1 MSKPL
6 EVPVNKWAVN
16 QLALQWLK
24 EARET
29 PHPDKPYVL
38 QLATWGLE
46 TDQIDLPPPIA
57 PSQPTPEA
65 VKQVVYGLGAVH
77 GREEA
82 YQAMRRLFS
91 NPNLSHKEEQDNLL
105 ASLKQAKSPLEAAQ
119 AAIQVIYDLMV
130 ATSP

>member
-1 MSKPL
+1 MPAQ
-6 EVPVNKWAVN
+6 EVPIN
-16 QLALQWLK
+16 QWPINQAALQWLQK
-24 EARET
+24 AKET

-46 TDQIDLPPPIA
+46 ENKIDLPQPIA

-65 VKQVVYGLGAVH
+65 VKQVAFGLADVWGKDQS
-77 GREEA
+77 

-91 NPNLSHKEEQDNLL
+91 NPNLSHKEEMDNLSN
-105 ASLKQAKSPLEAAQ
+105 SLSRATSPEGAAQ
-119 AAIQVIYDLMV
+119 AVIQVIYDLMV